1 MQIAQDFAALR
12 QWINS
17 NKNLKQETR
26 RYLLLLDSIRRCEG
40 VAKLLLSKQGEM
52 LDVRPARNKVAPIN
66 PGKSPQDWYLP
77 PLQRL
82 KCVLN
87 WSFSIIADGETEER
101 AESPVHETL
110 DTIPAE
116 LYVPDQ
122 QTWIGLKK
130 NSKMLPFCCR

>member
-12 QWINS
+12 QWINA

-66 PGKSPQDWYLP
+66 VGKLINHLNM
-77 PLQRL
+77 LQQ
-82 KCVLN
+82 
-87 WSFSIIADGETEER
+87 SFSVFDR
-101 AESPVHETL
+101 WHCLFSRQMTL
-110 DTIPAE
+110 
-116 LYVPDQ
+116 
-122 QTWIGLKK
+122 
-130 NSKMLPFCCR
+130 NKMVCNF

>member
-12 QWINS
+12 QWINA

-66 PGKSPQDWYLP
+66 VGKLINHLNL
-77 PLQRL
+77 LQH
-82 KCVLN
+82 
-87 WSFSIIADGETEER
+87 SFSVFDR
-101 AESPVHETL
+101 WQWHCLFSRQMTL
-110 DTIPAE
+110 
-116 LYVPDQ
+116 
-122 QTWIGLKK
+122 
-130 NSKMLPFCCR
+130 NKMVCM

>member
-12 QWINS
+12 QWINA

-66 PGKSPQDWYLP
+66 VGKLINHLNLPQH
-77 PLQRL
+77 
-82 KCVLN
+82 
-87 WSFSIIADGETEER
+87 SFSVFDRWQTKAIFVKER
-101 AESPVHETL
+101 V
-110 DTIPAE
+110 
-116 LYVPDQ
+116 
-122 QTWIGLKK
+122 
-130 NSKMLPFCCR
+130 NSYWVKLS